1 MTMSITA
8 TLRNGN
14 AADIRAAGNIPAV
27 VYAPQMET
35 MSIALEASAFE
46 KLYREAG
53 ESTII
58 ELALDGQKEPMSV
71 LVQDVQIDPV
81 KGTALHVDF
90 YKVTEGQELSAD
102 IELHF
107 IGESPAVKQG
117 GTLVMQRDSIDVT
130 CLPKDLIDHID
141 VDISVLVEIGDSIH
155 ISDLAIPETITV
167 SDDTELLVATVI
179 APRAAEEEE
188 STEEMS
194 IDDIQVEEK
203 GKQEDSADEE

>member
-1 MTMSITA
+1 MTMSVTA
-8 TLRNGN
+8 TSRSGN
-14 AADIRAAGNIPAV
+14 AADVRAAGNIPAV

-35 MSIALEASAFE
+35 ISIALDASAFE

-53 ESTII
+53 ESTIV
-58 ELALDGQKEPMSV
+58 ELSLEGQKEPMSV
-71 LVQDVQIDPV
+71 LIQDVQIDPV

-90 YKVTEGQELSAD
+90 YKVTEGQELSAS
-102 IELHF
+102 IELNV
-107 IGESPAVKQG
+107 IGESAAVKQG

-141 VDISVLVEIGDSIH
+141 VDISVLGEIGDTIH

-167 SDDTELLVATVI
+167 SDDAELLVATVI
-179 APRAAEEEE
+179 APKTVEEEDT
-188 STEEMS
+188 SEEMS

-203 GKQEDSADEE
+203 GKQEESDEE